1 MEKTNEHIITA
12 CEMDKCKP
20 SIEHHKGTEILDSTF
35 ADCRFSRV
43 MQTLPIGMENTNVRF
58 ANMLVV
64 FKSTF
69 DTEEVVSTLKHIEAL
84 CGDTR
89 IARRRG
95 EIVMDID
102 MLKYDEE
109 RFHLSDWQRH
119 YVKALME
126 EMQLLQLTNV

>member
-1 MEKTNEHIITA
+1 MEKPNEHIITA
-12 CEMDKCKP
+12 CG
-20 SIEHHKGTEILDSTF
+20 GTNVNHQSNITKAREILDSTF

-69 DTEEVVSTLKHIEAL
+69 DTDEAL